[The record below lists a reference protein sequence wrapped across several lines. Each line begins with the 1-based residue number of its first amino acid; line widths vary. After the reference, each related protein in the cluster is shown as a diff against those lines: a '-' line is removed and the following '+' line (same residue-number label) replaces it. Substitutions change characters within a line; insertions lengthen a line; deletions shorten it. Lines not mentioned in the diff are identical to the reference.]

1 MKMSKHVI
9 QVEGMSCAH
18 CKAAVEGAVKE
29 NPDVV
34 HVEAFPADN
43 KVEVD
48 VKKDDALADIKQRI
62 YDQGYDVVS

>member
-1 MKMSKHVI
+1 MSKHVI

-18 CKAAVEGAVKE
+18 CKAAVEGAVKD

-48 VKKDDALADIKQRI
+48 VKKMGPSMILSNVFMIKAMTLFRK
-62 YDQGYDVVS
+62 S